1 MPKSDTLQ
9 QNKNLEDEQQVLCTI
24 VSLSIY
30 KLIWWNDAIRGMN
43 AIVYIWVRTVLLL
56 LKLETNNKKA
66 TMGFQVKCLIT
77 GILQG
82 IISKTQ

>member
-1 MPKSDTLQ
+1 MQILDKTMPKSDTLQ

-43 AIVYIWVRTVLLL
+43 AIVYI
-56 LKLETNNKKA
+56 
-66 TMGFQVKCLIT
+66 
-77 GILQG
+77 
-82 IISKTQ
+82 